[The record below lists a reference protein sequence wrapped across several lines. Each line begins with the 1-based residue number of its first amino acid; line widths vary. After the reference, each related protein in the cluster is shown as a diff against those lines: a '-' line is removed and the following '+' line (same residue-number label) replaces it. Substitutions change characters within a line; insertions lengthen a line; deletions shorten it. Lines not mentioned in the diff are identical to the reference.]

1 MRILRTVVPLSKCAG
16 CVACIPEQ
24 LGDSDLVG
32 AHCFVASRH
41 AVHPGTDVV
50 STGQQAGPR
59 RGANRTDEETVEPR
73 PLRRDPVVHRRVD
86 QWIAVR
92 PHVAK
97 PLIVSQ
103 HKHDVGT
110 TINSQE
116 RVVNRRQQ
124 EQ

>member
-1 MRILRTVVPLSKCAG
+1 M
-16 CVACIPEQ
+16 
-24 LGDSDLVG
+24 
-32 AHCFVASRH
+32 ASRH

-59 RGANRTDEETVEPR
+59 RGANRTDEEPVEPR

-86 QWIAVR
+86 QCIAVR

-103 HKHDVGT
+103 NKHDVGT

-124 EQ
+124 EQYKWDKSEQVHEERKLPKIRWPSNRKSCDRLA